1 MIIGLC
7 GIKGSGKSVVAK
19 YIAENY
25 GFKRINYK
33 DELINHIKERFPNL
47 LEEIQKV
54 YPVGGVPRLGVQ
66 ILPTIDELFEQK
78 PPLMRALMVNVGTD
92 DRRRDNDNHWVHAW
106 AKTIATEAEQQDK
119 DIRTINIVTDDVR
132 FQNEFDAIK
141 LLGGIII
148 RVRRSDITDGGSHP
162 SETEQ
167 FNFKEDFTIEAE
179 FGGHEAVYAQIRQIM
194 DTINKD

>member
-7 GIKGSGKSVVAK
+7 GIKGSGKSVVAN

-33 DELINHIKERFPNL
+33 DELINHIKLRFPDVL
-47 LEEIQKV
+47 KE
-54 YPVGGVPRLGVQ
+54 LGL
-66 ILPTIDELFEQK
+66 IYEMSDDELFEKK
-78 PPLMRALMVNVGTD
+78 PSAMRALMVNVGTD
-92 DRRRDNDNHWVHAW
+92 DRRRDDDNHWVHAW
-106 AKTIATEAEQQDK
+106 AKTIAAEAEHQDK
-119 DIRTINIVTDDVR
+119 DIRTINVVTDDVR

-148 RVRRSDITDGGSHP
+148 RVKRSDITDGGSHP

-167 FNFKEDFTIEAE
+167 FNFKEDFTIDAE
-179 FGGHEAVYAQIRQIM
+179 PGGHEAVYAQIRQII
-194 DTINKD
+194 DTINRD

>member
-7 GIKGSGKSVVAK
+7 GIKGSGKSVVAN

-25 GFKRINYK
+25 GFKRINFK
-33 DELINHIKERFPNL
+33 DELIDHIKLRFPNL
-47 LEEIQKV
+47 LRELEYI
-54 YPVGGVPRLGVQ
+54 YEMSE
-66 ILPTIDELFEQK
+66 DELFDKK
-78 PPLMRALMVNVGTD
+78 PSAMRALMVNVGTD
-92 DRRRDNDNHWVHAW
+92 DRRKDDDNHWVRAW
-106 AKTIATEAEQQDK
+106 AKTIAQEADTQDR
-119 DIRTINIVTDDVR
+119 DIRTLNIVTDDVR

>member
-7 GIKGSGKSVVAK
+7 GIKGSGKSVVAN

-33 DELINHIKERFPNL
+33 DELISHIKTRFPDL
-47 LEEIQKV
+47 IKEFAEIYSMTV
-54 YPVGGVPRLGVQ
+54 
-66 ILPTIDELFEQK
+66 DELFVVK
-78 PPLMRALMVNVGTD
+78 PPAMRALMVNVGTD
-92 DRRRDNDNHWVHAW
+92 DKRRDNDNHWVHAW
-106 AKTIATEAEQQDK
+106 AKTIALEADRQSK
-119 DIRTINIVTDDVR
+119 DIRTINVVTDDVR

-148 RVRRSDITDGGSHP
+148 RVKRSDITDGGSHP

-179 FGGHEAVYAQIRQIM
+179 PGQHEAVYAQIRQIM
-194 DTINKD
+194 DSISRD